1 MISIKSDSEIDLM
14 REAGKILAE
23 THEKLKEFV
32 KPGISTL
39 EIDEYAKNIIEKHG
53 ATCSFY
59 KLYDFP
65 RNFCISLN
73 EEVIHGIP
81 KKDRILKDGDVLK
94 IDGGVCYKGYHSDA
108 ARTHI
113 IGNVSDEVRD
123 LVERTEQSFYE
134 GIKNAIIGNHIY
146 DISAGIDDYIS
157 KFGYGIVE
165 EYTGH
170 GIGQKVHEDPDVPNY
185 KTLKKGPILK
195 KNMTLAVEPMITLG
209 TYEIDVLSDEWT
221 VVTRDKS
228 ISAHYENTIV
238 ITDNGAEILSKI

>member
-1 MISIKSDSEIDLM
+1 MISIKSDLEIQLM

-39 EIDEYAKNIIEKHG
+39 EIDEYAKSIIKNCG

-65 RNFCISLN
+65 GNFCISLN

-113 IGNVSDEVRD
+113 IGNVSDDVRA
-123 LVERTEQSFYE
+123 LVERTKQSFYE
-134 GIKNAIIGNHIY
+134 GIKNAIVGNHIY

-157 KFGYGIVE
+157 MFGYGIVE
-165 EYTGH
+165 DYTGH
-170 GIGQKVHEDPDVPNY
+170 GIGQNVHEDPDVPNF

-195 KNMTLAVEPMITLG
+195 KNMTLAVEPMINLG
-209 TYEIDVLSDEWT
+209 TYEVDVLSDEWT

-238 ITDNGAEILSKI
+238 ITDNGPEILSKI

>member
-94 IDGGVCYKGYHSDA
+94 IDGGVCSRVCGKRG
-108 ARTHI
+108 
-113 IGNVSDEVRD
+113 
-123 LVERTEQSFYE
+123 
-134 GIKNAIIGNHIY
+134 
-146 DISAGIDDYIS
+146 
-157 KFGYGIVE
+157 
-165 EYTGH
+165 
-170 GIGQKVHEDPDVPNY
+170 
-185 KTLKKGPILK
+185 
-195 KNMTLAVEPMITLG
+195 
-209 TYEIDVLSDEWT
+209 
-221 VVTRDKS
+221 
-228 ISAHYENTIV
+228 
-238 ITDNGAEILSKI
+238 

>member
-1 MISIKSDSEIDLM
+1 MISIKSDSEIHLM

-23 THEKLKEFV
+23 THERLKEYV

-39 EIDEYAKNIIEKHG
+39 EIDEYAEKLVKSFG
-53 ATCSFY
+53 ASCSFY

-81 KKDRILKDGDVLK
+81 RKDRILKDGDILK
-94 IDGGVCYKGYHSDA
+94 IDGGVSYKGYHSDA

-113 IGNVSDEVRD
+113 IGNVSDDVRA
-123 LVERTEQSFYE
+123 LVKRTEQSFYE
-134 GIKNAIIGNHIY
+134 GIKNAVVGNHIN
-146 DISAGIDDYIS
+146 DISVGIDDYIS
-157 KFGYGIVE
+157 MFGYGIVE

-185 KTLKKGPILK
+185 KTLKKGPVLK

-209 TYEIDVLSDEWT
+209 THEVDVLSDEWT